1 MRVEDYLEHP
11 TLHSALSNVTADQH
25 HAQPSV
31 MSVSN
36 TTLTV
41 YPLPGGPNDWDISV
55 PYDTIAAV
63 VALRSA
69 HLTEQSGGMAGVL
82 VVVTRSSLEASS
94 FSLGGHGILVSAAYN
109 AIYSKA
115 AAALNLSHKVFSSGG
130 ADLAL
135 TEAYLTATG
144 PSTRVLRLTW
154 TNYSAGLRTLDARG
168 EVLLFA

>member
-1 MRVEDYLEHP
+1 MRLEEHLQHP
-11 TLHSALSNVTADQH
+11 VLHSALTNIGTEDH
-25 HAQPSV
+25 HDRPSPL
-31 MSVSN
+31 SISN
-36 TTLTV
+36 TSLVV

-55 PYDTIAAV
+55 PLSTIGAIV
-63 VALRSA
+63 SLRSA
-69 HLTEQSGGMAGVL
+69 HLTEQSGGMAGVI

-94 FSLGGHGILVSAAYN
+94 FSLGGHGILVSGAYN

-130 ADLAL
+130 ADIAL
-135 TEAYLTATG
+135 TEAYLTLTG

-168 EVLLFA
+168 ELVLFS